1 MKPQKYM
8 IEVHQKYLQATQ
20 KIALSI
26 CRDAIWHGKAC
37 NWISASN
44 EDHFGVPKTYAKAL
58 GLDFYSGT
66 SGILFYLVSVN
77 KVFKN
82 NVLSETI
89 VGTVEQILSQIPHL
103 SVYGKLGFHTG
114 LSGIAFA
121 LITAGENFK
130 NKQWIEEGLK
140 LLTELDT
147 LDLEQQGL
155 DVIDGAAGTIPLLVR
170 YAEIYHRPDLLA
182 IAQKLGNHLI
192 QKAQTTPQGSS
203 WNTAGPQKQ
212 NLTGQAHGAS
222 GIATG
227 LLELFVATQQAQ
239 YRDVALNAFRY
250 ENHHFSH
257 QHKNWA
263 DFRDFSQIT
272 GLANTPS
279 ETSFNSC
286 AWCHGA
292 AGIALSRLRAYEI
305 LQDAGMKKDAELAIQ
320 KTIDE
325 LRHSPQESTSLCHG
339 IAGNA
344 DILLSAS
351 QILNRPDLLLKANE
365 SGNYIVQEIIE
376 KDIPLMNGL
385 HNTYQIPDMMLGVAG
400 VGYFLLRLYNHAQ
413 FESILMIKGN

>member
-1 MKPQKYM
+1 
-8 IEVHQKYLQATQ
+8 
-20 KIALSI
+20 
-26 CRDAIWHGKAC
+26 
-37 NWISASN
+37 
-44 EDHFGVPKTYAKAL
+44 
-58 GLDFYSGT
+58 
-66 SGILFYLVSVN
+66 
-77 KVFKN
+77 
-82 NVLSETI
+82 
-89 VGTVEQILSQIPHL
+89 
-103 SVYGKLGFHTG
+103 
-114 LSGIAFA
+114 
-121 LITAGENFK
+121 ITAGENFK

-155 DVIDGAAGTIPLLVR
+155 DVIDGAAGTVPLLVR

-227 LLELFVATQQAQ
+227 LLELFMATQQTQ

-400 VGYFLLRLYNHAQ
+400 VGYFLLRLYNPAQ